1 MRSSTASFQV
11 LVYMLF
17 KLRSKSSNSPKM
29 DRKKRRKV
37 RSQSRKRLWLKMESI
52 STMKPME

>member
-1 MRSSTASFQV
+1 
-11 LVYMLF
+11 MLF
-17 KLRSKSSNSPKM
+17 KLRRKSSNSPKM

-52 STMKPME
+52 SNMKPME